1 MKLGLKQISWL
12 TLALQS
18 GLILWLNWRSE
29 LDVFSQLV
37 LVPLLLSS
45 GLALLSMQQ
54 RDD

>member
-12 TLALQS
+12 TLAIQS
-18 GLILWLNWRSE
+18 GLIFWLNWRSE

-37 LVPLLLSS
+37 LVPLLLLS

-54 RDD
+54 RDE

>member
-1 MKLGLKQISWL
+1 MKLCLKQISWL
-12 TLALQS
+12 TLAIQS
-18 GLILWLNWRSE
+18 GLIFWLNWRSE

-37 LVPLLLSS
+37 LVPLLLLS